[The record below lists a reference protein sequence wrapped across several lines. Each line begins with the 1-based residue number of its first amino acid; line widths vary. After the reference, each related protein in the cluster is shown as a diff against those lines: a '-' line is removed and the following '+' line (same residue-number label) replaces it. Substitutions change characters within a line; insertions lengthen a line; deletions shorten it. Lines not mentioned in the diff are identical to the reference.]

1 MEQNAQSVTRHPSGE
16 MVYSFLLTNSTGTI
30 VEITNYGAIIMAIKL
45 RKDDGLY
52 NDVVL
57 GFDKPEQYWDPGYL
71 SNYPYYG
78 AAIGRYANRIKG
90 AVIRIDGKKY
100 ELNGQVD
107 DYVLHGGKEGF
118 DKKIWDVISYE
129 SNRLVLQY
137 LSVDGEEGF
146 PGQVGIMITF
156 ELTEKN
162 ELSYEYIATTD
173 KATAI
178 NLTHHSY
185 FNLNNGEG
193 RADKNHHLK
202 VYASKYLEQDQS
214 GCATGNIKEVTGTRN
229 DFSRFTRTGNIS
241 DAGKGIDISFPIDNP
256 GLQNIAAEA
265 YCDEQDIKLEVY
277 TSEPLVH
284 LYNAFASPHIVGKQG
299 KQYSPF
305 SGFCFETQVH
315 PNALNI
321 PSFPNTILR
330 PGEVYSSKT
339 IYKFLQKRIP

>member
-1 MEQNAQSVTRHPSGE
+1 MSMQQNVQSVTRHPSGE
-16 MVYSFLLTNSTGTI
+16 MVYSFLLTNSAGTI

-45 RKDDGLY
+45 RNDDGLY

-57 GFDKPEQYWDPGYL
+57 GFDKPELYWDPGYL
-71 SNYPYYG
+71 KNYPYYG

-90 AVIRIDGKKY
+90 AVIHIDGKKY

-118 DKKIWDVISYE
+118 DKKIWDVVSYE

-137 LSVDGEEGF
+137 LSIDGEEGF

-185 FNLNNGEG
+185 FNLNNGQG
-193 RADKNHHLK
+193 TIGNHYLK
-202 VYASKYLEQDQS
+202 IHASSFLEQDDTA
-214 GCATGNIKEVTGTRN
+214 CATGVIKSVVGTRN
-229 DFSRFTRTGNIS
+229 DFQNFQQTANIT
-241 DAGKGIDISFPIDNP
+241 DADTGIDISFPLDRV
-256 GLQNIAAEA
+256 GVEHVAAEA
-265 YCDEQDIKLEVY
+265 YCDGGNVKLEVY
-277 TSEPLVH
+277 TTEPLVH
-284 LYNAFASPHIVGKQG
+284 LYNAYAAPTIIGKSG
-299 KQYSPF
+299 TQYTPF
-305 SGFCFETQVH
+305 SGFCFETQKH
-315 PNALNI
+315 PNAINI

-330 PGEVYSSKT
+330 PGEAYRSKT
-339 IYKFLQKRIP
+339 IYRFVEI